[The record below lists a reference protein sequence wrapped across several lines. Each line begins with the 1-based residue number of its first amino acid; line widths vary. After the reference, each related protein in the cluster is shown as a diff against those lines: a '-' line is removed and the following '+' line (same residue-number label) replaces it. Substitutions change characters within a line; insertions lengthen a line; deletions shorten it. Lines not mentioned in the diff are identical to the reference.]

1 MHARKPLTK
10 AMKEEITKA
19 ATGGDTGKVN
29 DVKDEDTKEEEVKQE
44 EDKEGEQ
51 NGGEKAE
58 KDDQERDKDSK
69 RDVTLKERTGD
80 VSRDWRR
87 NGMLFS
93 IDLSVGKTFVTDLSA
108 IAKDDR
114 WLDWLDSKVALLI
127 DRNGVDPR
135 AYGGKSYDEYV
146 SHSDFAPKSGSNQ
159 SISFE

>member
-29 DVKDEDTKEEEVKQE
+29 DVKDEDAKEEEVKQE
-44 EDKEGEQ
+44 EEKEGEQ

-80 VSRDWRR
+80 VTRDWRR
-87 NGMLFS
+87 NGTLFS
-93 IDLSVGKTFVTDLSA
+93 VDLPICEIFA
-108 IAKDDR
+108 A
-114 WLDWLDSKVALLI
+114 
-127 DRNGVDPR
+127 
-135 AYGGKSYDEYV
+135 
-146 SHSDFAPKSGSNQ
+146 DF
-159 SISFE
+159 I